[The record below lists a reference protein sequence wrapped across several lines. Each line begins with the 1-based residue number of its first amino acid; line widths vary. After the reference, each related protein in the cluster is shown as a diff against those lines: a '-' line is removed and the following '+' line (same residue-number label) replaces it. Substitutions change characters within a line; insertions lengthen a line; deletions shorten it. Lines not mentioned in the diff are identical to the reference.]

1 MIRTLYCF
9 SQEYTK
15 LRVRS
20 GCLIS
25 HLASA
30 FRPTPGM
37 ALWFA
42 LLSVLRGP
50 YSANSA
56 VKFWH
61 FSAKSLEPQRSRRMP
76 RRSQRKLL
84 ANRVTYWLPQSGIAA
99 PEVTVSRGLPV
110 NRPPQVQ
117 RFDDPARR
125 ELEVSAN
132 QIRDDFRI
140 HLRSPKRLDQHT
152 DRIGPA
158 DRLRQLHFAAP
169 CQPARDHILRN
180 VPRHISRRPVHLRRI
195 FSAECPAAVP
205 SHPAVGVYNNLA
217 SSQPGVAHGPTNHK
231 PSRRIDV
238 ILRILVE
245 QLRRNHCLNHM
256 LQNPRAQFVVGD
268 SLRVLRRNHDGIH
281 PQHLLLR
288 IIFNCNL

>member
-84 ANRVTYWLPQSGIAA
+84 ANRVTYWLPQSGIAGQRRCFVGA
-99 PEVTVSRGLPV
+99 LPREVGIAEPEVTVSRGLPV

-152 DRIGPA
+152 DRIGHA
-158 DRLRQLHFAAP
+158 DRIRQLHFAAP

-195 FSAECPAAVP
+195 FSAECPAARSP
-205 SHPAVGVYNNLA
+205 RRSHPPVALRSALPARPRPHSTQCA
-217 SSQPGVAHGPTNHK
+217 SPYKPPTGP
-231 PSRRIDV
+231 PSSDLFR
-238 ILRILVE
+238 
-245 QLRRNHCLNHM
+245 
-256 LQNPRAQFVVGD
+256 
-268 SLRVLRRNHDGIH
+268 
-281 PQHLLLR
+281 
-288 IIFNCNL
+288 